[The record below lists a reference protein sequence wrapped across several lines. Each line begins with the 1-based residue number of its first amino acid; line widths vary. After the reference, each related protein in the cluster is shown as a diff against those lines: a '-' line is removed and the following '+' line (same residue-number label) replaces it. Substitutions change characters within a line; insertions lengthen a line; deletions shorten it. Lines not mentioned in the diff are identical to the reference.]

1 MRAGSK
7 TPVLKPGITLYFV
20 RHGQTDWNRDARY
33 QGQQDIPMN
42 ETGRAQARQNGHALR
57 AVMDRIATADFV
69 SSPLARALE
78 TMTLIRTELD
88 LPPNDFRI
96 DDQLLELN
104 YGHWEGRLARDI
116 PITDPDGFKQ
126 KSQDPYH
133 WRPIGGESYADLQSR
148 IQIWLSSLNR
158 DTVAVSHG
166 GVSRVARGLILN
178 LDTKDVPFLSVPQ
191 DKILVLE
198 SREVSW
204 L

>member
-1 MRAGSK
+1 
-7 TPVLKPGITLYFV
+7 
-20 RHGQTDWNRDARY
+20 
-33 QGQQDIPMN
+33 
-42 ETGRAQARQNGHALR
+42 
-57 AVMDRIATADFV
+57 
-69 SSPLARALE
+69 
-78 TMTLIRTELD
+78 
-88 LPPNDFRI
+88 
-96 DDQLLELN
+96 
-104 YGHWEGRLARDI
+104 
-116 PITDPDGFKQ
+116 
-126 KSQDPYH
+126 
-133 WRPIGGESYADLQSR
+133 LQSR